1 MFRAIRSHSRSHAK
15 DCFDCLRDQARHSSS
30 TTHKNPFKK
39 GYGER
44 ENNSTFLLMLPCQAR
59 ELHGPHPANE
69 CARKMVTKTSIAE
82 TCLLP
87 GTFISCGRLPA
98 WVRPFGTE
106 RIILQA
112 IKKFHLP
119 YEIISRCARPQHE
132 TE

>member
-1 MFRAIRSHSRSHAK
+1 MVRAIRSHSRSHAE

-44 ENNSTFLLMLPCQAR
+44 ENNSTFLLMLPCQER

-69 CARKMVTKTSIAE
+69 CGITLSIAE

-87 GTFISCGRLPA
+87 GTFIFCGRLPA